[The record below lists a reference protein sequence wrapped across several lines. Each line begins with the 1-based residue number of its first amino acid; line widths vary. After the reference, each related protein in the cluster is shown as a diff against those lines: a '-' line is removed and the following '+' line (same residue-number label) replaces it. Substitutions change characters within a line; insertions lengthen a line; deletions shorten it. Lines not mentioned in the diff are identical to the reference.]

1 MVHNDDLDKNNPSVD
16 DILKDAGHVQG
27 VKKYRT
33 GQVKLADNNAP
44 GASEVYEESEE
55 GVVYSPTN
63 PGSEQ
68 QMREAK
74 KILEKENRKE
84 QA

>member
-1 MVHNDDLDKNNPSVD
+1 MVHSNDTSKQS
-16 DILKDAGHVQG
+16 
-27 VKKYRT
+27 R
-33 GQVKLADNNAP
+33 LADELFEEPRNARIKQKGGDGLP
-44 GASEVYEESEE
+44 TAPDNKGEVYEESEE
-55 GVVYSPTN
+55 GVVYSPNN

-74 KILEKENRKE
+74 KILEKENRNE